1 MVDILVR
8 AAVAVVVV
16 LGAILYGLL
25 VQGVIRKVMAR
36 IQGRI
41 GPPVWQPVYDLFKLL
56 FLRTAIWHGVMFW
69 LGPVFRAAGG
79 IGLFLL
85 IPVVVGN
92 PWLENFSFTGDLL
105 MAMYFLFFGSLGM
118 ALGAAEAGHPHS
130 PIGISRG
137 LVQMTAFELPFS
149 LAVVALVAQTG
160 SFSISEIVLAQQ
172 GSVWNWNL
180 FANPL
185 ASAAAFLAFL
195 GMNMYSPFNI
205 VGAPQEIPVGPPTEY
220 HSSFLSMMAAG
231 RSIFAVAKMVLYMD
245 LFLGG
250 AHSLPEAIVKTFLV
264 YFWSVF
270 VGAVFPRFRTEQS
283 VRFFLG
289 WPTVLGAA
297 GLAFVLLAR

>member
-1 MVDILVR
+1 MDILVR

-105 MAMYFLFFGSLGM
+105 IAMYFLFFGSLGM

-160 SFSISEIVLAQQ
+160 SFSIAEIVRAQQ
-172 GSVWNWNL
+172 GSVWDWNL
-180 FANPL
+180 FANPF

-250 AHSLPEAIVKTFLV
+250 ATSLLEAIVKTFLV

-289 WPTVLGAA
+289 WPTVFGAA
-297 GLAFVLLAR
+297 GVALVLFAR